1 MTKHARKVRQMEVVA
16 LRVLIILSLPLL
28 SALMVLEG
36 VEQVPSL

>member
-1 MTKHARKVRQMEVVA
+1 MLEVRQMEVVA

-36 VEQVPSL
+36 VEQFPCM